1 VDGYLAGRTAVR
13 HMARLEELR
22 YKRGMSNRQS
32 HDGDEQDDNIRPVA
46 GDGERG
52 REFTPG
58 DVPEGCQ
65 ADRSAPRPAPAP
77 RSPADDDEYDRLKEA
92 ARHQRQ
98 RPGGPAQE
106 DPAGEK
112 AE

>member
-1 VDGYLAGRTAVR
+1 
-13 HMARLEELR
+13 
-22 YKRGMSNRQS
+22 MSNGHQS
-32 HDGDEQDDNIRPVA
+32 GGGGERDDNIRPVA

-52 REFTPG
+52 RDFNPS
-58 DVPEGCQ
+58 DVPEDCD

-77 RSPADDDEYDRLKEA
+77 RSPAGDEEYDRLKEA
-92 ARHQRQ
+92 ARQERQ

-112 AE
+112 AG

>member
-1 VDGYLAGRTAVR
+1 
-13 HMARLEELR
+13 
-22 YKRGMSNRQS
+22 MSNRQS
-32 HDGDEQDDNIRPVA
+32 DGGGEHDDNSPPLA

-52 REFTPG
+52 NEFNPS
-58 DVPEGCQ
+58 DVPEDCE

-92 ARHQRQ
+92 ARQKRQ